1 MLSLIA
7 GEKEWHRAKWAG
19 RDRGHSNVSHIQQV
33 LKDERA
39 IIMFT
44 FVAEKSITAMAE
56 VVPGSQD

>member
-1 MLSLIA
+1 M
-7 GEKEWHRAKWAG
+7 
-19 RDRGHSNVSHIQQV
+19 SHIQQV

-56 VVPGSQD
+56 VVPGCRD